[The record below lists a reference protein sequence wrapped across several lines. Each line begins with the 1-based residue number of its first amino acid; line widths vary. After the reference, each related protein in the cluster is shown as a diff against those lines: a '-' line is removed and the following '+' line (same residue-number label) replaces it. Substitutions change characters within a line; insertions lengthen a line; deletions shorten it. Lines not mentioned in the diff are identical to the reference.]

1 MMLRTLGISFVEI
14 FVAMDVIGILPLFL
28 NMTHRLTTKQK
39 HQVVNTSMLTALAVA
54 LIFVFVGDR
63 VFSFFHIAF
72 FDFKIAGGLIL
83 LLVSLAD
90 LVGGPEKVNQSSGS
104 TGIVPLAVPLIT
116 GPAVIMT
123 LVIQVNSVGYGM
135 ALSALLANYTL
146 AWIILRYS
154 EKLTRWIGKDGTMI
168 ISKLVALL
176 LAAISVSMIRS
187 GLFEAIRAFRLM

>member
-1 MMLRTLGISFVEI
+1 
-14 FVAMDVIGILPLFL
+14 
-28 NMTHRLTTKQK
+28 
-39 HQVVNTSMLTALAVA
+39 
-54 LIFVFVGDR
+54 
-63 VFSFFHIAF
+63 
-72 FDFKIAGGLIL
+72 
-83 LLVSLAD
+83 
-90 LVGGPEKVNQSSGS
+90 VGGPEKVNQSSGS